1 LHEIE
6 TKVIEALTK
15 DFYEYLSVKNIRVFD
30 DKTNVYRDLSH
41 QKIDI
46 GHGQN
51 IELIE
56 TF

>member
-1 LHEIE
+1 LHDIE

-15 DFYEYLSVKNIRVFD
+15 DFYEYLSVKEIRVFD

-46 GHGQN
+46 SHGEN
-51 IELIE
+51 IEVIE

>member
-1 LHEIE
+1 LHDIE

-15 DFYEYLSVKNIRVFD
+15 DFYEYLSVKEIRVFD

-46 GHGQN
+46 SHGEN
-51 IELIE
+51 IKVIE